1 MGLIGTGT
9 AVECLLVDVLGLDV
23 VRVWEVV
30 DGSDVVLLWLPV
42 LSEVVI
48 APGNAGRENWSG
60 SYSRKVAESKR
71 VTDFRSWKRQLES
84 LLSVFWS

>member
-1 MGLIGTGT
+1 MIGTGT
-9 AVECLLVDVLGLDV
+9 AVECLLVDVLGVDV

-30 DGSDVVLLWLPV
+30 GGSDVVVLLWLPV

-48 APGNAGRENWSG
+48 APGHAGRENWSG

-84 LLSVFWS
+84 LFYVFWS

>member
-9 AVECLLVDVLGLDV
+9 AVECLLVDVLGVDV

-30 DGSDVVLLWLPV
+30 GGSDVVVLLWLPV

-48 APGNAGRENWSG
+48 APG
-60 SYSRKVAESKR
+60 V
-71 VTDFRSWKRQLES
+71 
-84 LLSVFWS
+84 